1 MTHTDEQKKVYN
13 FVQFDSNHGIIDA
26 VAGSGKTTTIIESA
40 TYLDKSKKILFCAF
54 NSSIQ
59 KEIATR
65 FFKKGLSGIQVKTI
79 HSLGYDLL
87 KTNST
92 TEYKVEAGKY
102 DKIIDQ
108 YFTLDQDTSLI
119 ENLCDLNFVSFH
131 PQNKTEQYQLKNFQ
145 YSVKFY
151 LKDICDKARLTLT
164 RFELEEF
171 KKLIIHYNILNDKKT
186 ATKNFDEEVKIYLQL
201 AQLIVNKGNYMA
213 EKANSIDYTDM
224 LYLPILKKMTPINKF
239 DFLFIDECQDL
250 SKSQLAIGL
259 KYVKKE
265 GRVLAVGD
273 PSQSIY
279 GFTGADIESFNRI
292 KSKLPNIVTLTLSNC
307 FRCPSSIVELA
318 QSFRSDISSF
328 ENKEGTIQKI
338 EFNQVIEFA
347 KPTNLI
353 ISRTKAPLQILMF
366 KMIEKGINI
375 EVHEDEVKGFIND
388 LRFLFAIDE
397 LNELNVYKNGND
409 FFDKVQERNVEI
421 IKKKSFRFKDK
432 DEKEAF
438 IDGEI
443 KLIDAKI
450 DFIKQQLS
458 IHTEVKNMSGLFKK
472 IETII
477 SGGEQAIKL
486 STIHRAKGLE
496 NETVFILDYDTLP
509 LYRDGQKEWEK
520 VQENNLKYVGL
531 TRAMKNLF
539 LVNSEPVLENDDNV
553 SLFDTIDDIW
563 TDL

>member
-1 MTHTDEQKKVYN
+1 M
-13 FVQFDSNHGIIDA
+13 
-26 VAGSGKTTTIIESA
+26 
-40 TYLDKSKKILFCAF
+40 
-54 NSSIQ
+54 
-59 KEIATR
+59 
-65 FFKKGLSGIQVKTI
+65 
-79 HSLGYDLL
+79 
-87 KTNST
+87 
-92 TEYKVEAGKY
+92 
-102 DKIIDQ
+102 
-108 YFTLDQDTSLI
+108 
-119 ENLCDLNFVSFH
+119 
-131 PQNKTEQYQLKNFQ
+131 
-145 YSVKFY
+145 
-151 LKDICDKARLTLT
+151 
-164 RFELEEF
+164 
-171 KKLIIHYNILNDKKT
+171 
-186 ATKNFDEEVKIYLQL
+186 
-201 AQLIVNKGNYMA
+201 
-213 EKANSIDYTDM
+213 
-224 LYLPILKKMTPINKF
+224 
-239 DFLFIDECQDL
+239 
-250 SKSQLAIGL
+250 
-259 KYVKKE
+259 
-265 GRVLAVGD
+265 
-273 PSQSIY
+273 
-279 GFTGADIESFNRI
+279 
-292 KSKLPNIVTLTLSNC
+292 TLSNC

-458 IHTEVKNMSGLFKK
+458 IHTEVKNKSGLFKK

-520 VQENNLKYVGL
+520 VQENNLKYVVL